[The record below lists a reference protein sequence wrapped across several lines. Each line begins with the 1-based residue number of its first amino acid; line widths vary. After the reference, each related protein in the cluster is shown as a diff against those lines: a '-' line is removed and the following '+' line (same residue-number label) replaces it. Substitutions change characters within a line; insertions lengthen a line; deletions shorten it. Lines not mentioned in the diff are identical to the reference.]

1 MGSKNTYKLKN
12 TNWIKNLNSK
22 ETIQPAHYV
31 PKTSHNGPTLF
42 ETSRTIIGP
51 KYDILGFLTYFG
63 FTMSGVHL
71 ASGNIEKF
79 P

>member
-31 PKTSHNGPTLF
+31 PRTSHNGPTLV

-51 KYDILGFLTYFG
+51 KYDILGF
-63 FTMSGVHL
+63 
-71 ASGNIEKF
+71 
-79 P
+79 